1 MSGPKDY
8 APPPSYSIQVFDGKL
23 NEVFQLQSRLKQLI
37 EELKNSNIEDNEMHI
52 KFDCQEALKSIEKQ
66 VNDALKR
73 LQFNYRGSFGQ
84 DIYNKI
90 LNEIN
95 TRIIELKSLN
105 EKCNTILQDFLIKET
120 DYNSYLMYHQFFERS
135 KNSFNSF
142 KESVEIYLKNNTP
155 LEANSIF
162 SETKKKLDAIVFE
175 LREAPFEFGF
185 NAKSETLTNVVVSE
199 IFEKEKGV
207 NDARMDFNNQII
219 ERYPSAKLK
228 TKSKKLS
235 KELEEISNKILK
247 IIAAVVD
254 HEVAVRY
261 RSELDSLQQ
270 SDSLK
275 ELFYYQQLHDR
286 ILKTEKA
293 KVNKN
298 KIQQFLIHLNKTDWH
313 LQLEN
318 DKSTLVNYCLD
329 LINKP
334 NVDSREVSRV
344 MEKEKELIL
353 RNEELKREDDIAEKE
368 RVFLKSQIVN
378 SLENMGYEVM
388 DDLEVIDFEKADDL
402 LLKCKDK
409 TNYLNLKFKE
419 DGSIKYSFQ
428 IPENKES
435 LNENELKYK
444 LSQMNETC
452 GDFQLV
458 LSDLAKMGLKMELK
472 SAKPTSEKWLLS
484 ITEKQ
489 KKKLKPQKRK
499 VTRKNENKKYLD

>member
-23 NEVFQLQSRLKQLI
+23 NEVFQLQSKLKQLI
-37 EELKNSNIEDNEMHI
+37 EELKNSNVEDNDLHI
-52 KFDCQEALKSIEKQ
+52 NFDCQEALKSIEKQ
-66 VNDALKR
+66 VNEALKR
-73 LQFNYRGSFGQ
+73 LEFNYRGSFGQ
-84 DIYNKI
+84 DTYNKI

-95 TRIIELKSLN
+95 ELIRELKSLN
-105 EKCNTILQDFLIKET
+105 DKCNDILEDFLNKET
-120 DYNSYLMYHQFFERS
+120 DYNSYRMYHQHFERS
-135 KNSFNSF
+135 KASFNSF
-142 KESVEIYLKNNTP
+142 KESVEAYLKNNTP
-155 LEANSIF
+155 IEANSIF
-162 SETKKKLDAIVFE
+162 AEAKTKLDAIAFE
-175 LREAPFEFGF
+175 LTEAPFEFGF
-185 NAKSETLTNVVVSE
+185 IANSEALTNVVVSE
-199 IFEKEKGV
+199 VFEKEKGV
-207 NDARMDFNNQII
+207 NAARMDFNNQII
-219 ERYPSAKLK
+219 ERYPSTKLK

-235 KELEEISNKILK
+235 KELEEISTKILK
-247 IIAAVVD
+247 IIAAGVD
-254 HEVAVRY
+254 HEVALIY
-261 RSELDSLQQ
+261 RAELDDLQQ
-270 SDSLK
+270 SESLK
-275 ELFYYQQLHDR
+275 DLFYYQQLHDR
-286 ILKTEKA
+286 ILKSEKSKA
-293 KVNKN
+293 YKQ
-298 KIQQFLIHLNKTDWH
+298 KIQQFLIHFNKIDCHVKLEQDKNTFVNYWLDLLNKS
-313 LQLEN
+313 N
-318 DKSTLVNYCLD
+318 LD
-329 LINKP
+329 L
-334 NVDSREVSRV
+334 RELSRV
-344 MEKEKELIL
+344 EEQVKELTL
-353 RNEELKREDDIAEKE
+353 KNEELKRDDDIAENE
-368 RVFLKSQIVN
+368 RIFLKNQIVN

-489 KKKLKPQKRK
+489 KEKLKPQKRK
-499 VTRKNENKKYLD
+499 VTRKNETKKYLD